1 MGQKVNPFSIR
12 IGVTNNWRS
21 QWFAKKTDFA
31 RFLLDDQKIRQ
42 TVKKY
47 TAKDSAIGSVMIKR
61 DVDQITVIIHTAKP
75 GMIIGRAGA
84 GVDALKAALAKVI
97 KNQTKIKVDIHEIKN
112 GDLWA
117 AIVAQNIASQVER
130 RISYRRA
137 SKQAIERSMGRGA
150 KGIRIAVAGRLNG
163 AEIARSEKFSQ
174 GTVPLSTF
182 RADIDYAQ
190 VDAHTTF
197 GVIGI
202 KVWIY
207 KGEKNQP
214 DEIA

>member
-1 MGQKVNPFSIR
+1 MGQKVNPYAMR
-12 IGVTNNWRS
+12 IGITHNWKS
-21 QWFAKKTDFA
+21 QWFAGKGNFA
-31 RFLLDDQKIRQ
+31 RFFLDDQTIRK
-42 TVKKY
+42 TVLKQFNRD
-47 TAKDSAIGSVMIKR
+47 AGIGLIEVKR
-61 DVDQITVIIHTAKP
+61 DANQITLIIHTSKP

-84 GVDALKAALAKVI
+84 GIEALKKALEKAVKLD
-97 KNQTKIKVDIHEIKN
+97 TKIKIDIHEIKN
-112 GDLWA
+112 PDMWA
-117 AIVAQNIASQVER
+117 AIVAQNIASQIER

-137 SKQAIERSMGRGA
+137 AKQAIERTLGRGA
-150 KGIRIAVAGRLNG
+150 KGIRINVAGRLGG

-197 GVIGI
+197 GVIGV

-207 KGEKNQP
+207 KGEKTRP
-214 DEIA
+214 EEA

>member
-1 MGQKVNPFSIR
+1 MGHKVNPFGMRLGI
-12 IGVTNNWRS
+12 TNNWKS
-21 QWFAKKTDFA
+21 QWITSKGNFA

-42 TVKKY
+42 VIQK
-47 TAKDSAIGSVMIKR
+47 TAGKEAGIGIVELKR
-61 DVDQITVIIHTAKP
+61 DADEITIAIHTAKP
-75 GMIIGRAGA
+75 GIIIGRAGQ
-84 GVDALKAALAKVI
+84 GVETLKKAITKVSPVGA
-97 KNQTKIKVDIHEIKN
+97 KIKIDIHEIKN
-112 GDLWA
+112 PEMWA
-117 AIVAQNIASQVER
+117 AIVAQNIAHQIER

-137 SKQAIERSMGRGA
+137 AKQAIEKTTARGA
-150 KGIRIAVAGRLNG
+150 LGIKVSINGRLGG

-190 VDAHTTF
+190 VDAHTTY

-207 KGEKNQP
+207 KGEKHQI
-214 DEIA
+214 EES

>member
-1 MGQKVNPFSIR
+1 MGQKVNPYSMRLGIN
-12 IGVTNNWRS
+12 TNWKS
-21 QWFAKKTDFA
+21 QWFAPKANFA

-42 TVKKY
+42 TVTKQF
-47 TAKDSAIGSVMIKR
+47 TRDAGIGRVEIKR
-61 DVDQITVIIHTAKP
+61 DANQITLIIHTSKP

-84 GVDALKAALAKVI
+84 GVEGLKVALAKAV
-97 KNQTKIKVDIHEIKN
+97 KTDLKIKIDIHEIKN
-112 GDLWA
+112 GELWA
-117 AIVAQNIASQVER
+117 NIVASNIASQIER

-137 SKQAIERSMGRGA
+137 SKQAIERTMGRGA
-150 KGIRIAVAGRLNG
+150 LGIRIGIAGRLGG

-197 GVIGI
+197 GVIGV

-207 KGEKNQP
+207 KGEKNRP
-214 DEIA
+214 DEL

>member
-1 MGQKVNPFSIR
+1 MGQKVNPYSMR
-12 IGVTNNWRS
+12 IGINNNWKS
-21 QWFAKKTDFA
+21 QWFAPKANFA

-42 TVKKY
+42 TV
-47 TAKDSAIGSVMIKR
+47 AKQFTRDAGIGRVEIKR
-61 DVDQITVIIHTAKP
+61 DANQITLIIHTSKP

-84 GVDALKAALAKVI
+84 GVEGLKVALAKAI
-97 KNQTKIKVDIHEIKN
+97 KTDLKIKIDIHEIKN
-112 GDLWA
+112 GELWA
-117 AIVAQNIASQVER
+117 NIVASNIASQIER

-137 SKQAIERSMGRGA
+137 SKQAIERTMGRGA
-150 KGIRIAVAGRLNG
+150 LGIRIGIAGRLGG

-197 GVIGI
+197 GVIGV

-207 KGEKNQP
+207 KGEKNRP
-214 DEIA
+214 DEL